1 MTRDELK
8 TWRRYHCAYIATGNW
23 TAEEAADLADV
34 SLDLDRKR
42 VAEIDA
48 AERERQAQRE
58 AEAAAARAEA
68 EELAAREREQRIA
81 EAEANKARVRA
92 ALNAAPWE
100 PRTRGV
106 YARFHGRAFDE
117 VSMAG
122 RDCQSIRAFGADGD
136 AIFRRGEPWPS
147 DMGNPPPG
155 WDGGER

>member
-1 MTRDELK
+1 MEELEIWTRFACASTSSPEWSCPEQVADAMLAE
-8 TWRRYHCAYIATGNW
+8 WRIRRDAI
-23 TAEEAADLADV
+23 V
-34 SLDLDRKR
+34 
-42 VAEIDA
+42 A
-48 AERERQAQRE
+48 AERERQAQRK

-68 EELAAREREQRIA
+68 EERAAREREQRIA
-81 EAEANKARVRA
+81 EAEAHKALVRV

-122 RDCQSIRAFGADGD
+122 RDCQSVRAFGADGD